1 VDPVREVDLGERVP
15 AEGARRAGLARP
27 IPVASGGSRRSRSS
41 GWMFLAIAVAM
52 LRLTLSAHE
61 SLPTRVGHPSHLLDP
76 GDRRDPRPIVGT
88 TEDDIR
94 QWRATLKTPTPS
106 TAGTTV
112 AEHARSAADAGY
124 PSWRAAVE
132 RTRTLTLEEAAT
144 TLGVDTDDLRRARN
158 AGGAAAVREREHA
171 ARRAGHP
178 SWADAIDATIA
189 LTVDQ
194 AARALGVTASPPT
207 GSGPGDPSSSD
218 PPTPSAATPRRWAP
232 VTCPGTTPSRGRAG
246 FRPPVPPRCRAST
259 RRPSGD
265 GEGHAVT
272 TGPCGASAAPTR
284 PDTLRG
290 PKRSG
295 RPPPA
300 RRPSGPGT
308 GRFDPIDPGVA
319 CRTRPRARR
328 ERARAGRVERA
339 FGRTGKR
346 PARARSDPVPP
357 DANRTGRDRADSLDH
372 GHPARPHTSTNG
384 ARLRPVSR

>member
-1 VDPVREVDLGERVP
+1 
-15 AEGARRAGLARP
+15 
-27 IPVASGGSRRSRSS
+27 
-41 GWMFLAIAVAM
+41 MFLAIAVAM

-194 AARALGVTASPPT
+194 AARALGVTTDRIRTWRRILVGPADAVRRNAAAVGAGYMSWDDALARTSGLPAARAAAVQGVDAST
-207 GSGPGDPSSSD
+207 VRRWRG
-218 PPTPSAATPRRWAP
+218 PRRDDRTVRRERRAHEAGHASWAEAIRATA
-232 VTCPGTTPSRGRAG
+232 TCPPPERPGNWAVRSDRSRCG
-246 FRPPVPPRCRAST
+246 VPNS
-259 RRPSGD
+259 S
-265 GEGHAVT
+265 
-272 TGPCGASAAPTR
+272 
-284 PDTLRG
+284 
-290 PKRSG
+290 
-295 RPPPA
+295 
-300 RRPSGPGT
+300 PGQ
-308 GRFDPIDPGVA
+308 A
-319 CRTRPRARR
+319 RTRPGRKGGEGVRAHR
-328 ERARAGRVERA
+328 EAARTRAERSRAAGREQDGPGP
-339 FGRTGKR
+339 GRQ
-346 PARARSDPVPP
+346 P
-357 DANRTGRDRADSLDH
+357 
-372 GHPARPHTSTNG
+372 
-384 ARLRPVSR
+384 